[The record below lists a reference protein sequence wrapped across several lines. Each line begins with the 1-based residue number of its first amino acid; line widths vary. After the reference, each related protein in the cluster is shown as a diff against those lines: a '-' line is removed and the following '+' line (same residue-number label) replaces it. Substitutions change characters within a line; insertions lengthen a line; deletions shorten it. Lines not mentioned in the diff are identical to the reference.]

1 MKNILSSNTIS
12 HLKTKT
18 FWIYFVLI
26 FLVTSHLFLLI
37 QNYIFLIEANRIGIS
52 LFDSVPTIYD
62 FFNAYTKTSFFIL
75 LATLIIS
82 SFNLSLLIEY
92 FRIQKNIAENI
103 SIDKVNGGKNHS
115 GKKMGVAMTL
125 AYVASHCASCG
136 AVLFGGLISASFLT
150 YLPFGGVE
158 FGVLAIIVMIYVA
171 YDIIKKLNN
180 PYVC

>member
-1 MKNILSSNTIS
+1 MNNFGKSNTEKYIM
-12 HLKTKT
+12 TT
-18 FWIYFVLI
+18 RFWIYFVLI
-26 FLVTSHLFLLI
+26 FLVTSHLFLFI
-37 QNYIFLIEANRIGIS
+37 QNFSFILESSRIGIS

-62 FFNAYTKTSFFIL
+62 FFNTYTKVSFYIL
-75 LATLIIS
+75 LTTLIIS